1 MSNTQTPRLPKRT
14 TVLECRKCGNTG
26 YYEDIRDDY
35 SADEPDFEFGTC
47 GECDPP
53 SSDEDEND
61 PIHKCPH
68 TSSSKVLSEARYCP
82 TNYELRDKI
91 QDIYRKKVGRYF
103 GKLIEMLDEFDEI
116 NKEYI
121 NFGISDISERA
132 TIGIERTISLYFYGC
147 S

>member
-1 MSNTQTPRLPKRT
+1 MSNTQTLRLPKRT

-68 TSSSKVLSEARYCP
+68 KQTTMSNNTKTTKRKVDKSKVK
-82 TNYELRDKI
+82 KI
-91 QDIYRKKVGRYF
+91 IRKYTK
-103 GKLIEMLDEFDEI
+103 
-116 NKEYI
+116 
-121 NFGISDISERA
+121 
-132 TIGIERTISLYFYGC
+132 
-147 S
+147 